1 MALDAEAKA
10 VVLDLVVPFRPGR
23 DDGRS
28 GWDAEQG
35 LKHAAKIG
43 ISRPLP
49 STRFQSD
56 GIGGERFKS
65 LPGDA
70 FRLPPARDHHTQQES
85 NRQRLKRRLPGHIA

>member
-10 VVLDLVVPFRPGR
+10 VVLDLVVPFRLRR

-65 LPGDA
+65 LPGTHSDY
-70 FRLPPARDHHTQQES
+70 RLRAIITPSRKA
-85 NRQRLKRRLPGHIA
+85 IASD